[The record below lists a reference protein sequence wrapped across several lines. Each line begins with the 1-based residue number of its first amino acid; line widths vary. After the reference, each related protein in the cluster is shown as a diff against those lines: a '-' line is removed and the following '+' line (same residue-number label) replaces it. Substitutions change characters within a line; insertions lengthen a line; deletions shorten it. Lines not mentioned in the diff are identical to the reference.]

1 MSADKQPR
9 PDAHPATPRRKAP
22 WSQRFK
28 GWWNLPRGIGL
39 AAVIVGL
46 AHYSPLPA
54 LPMPRLI
61 QLHTDLAPEL
71 IGIGITLILIDWAVE
86 RRQREELKRQLI
98 RQMGSNIRDVA
109 VPAARELAH
118 YEWLYDGTLKGASLV
133 EADLS
138 AAQLARANLSGASLY
153 QAILRKANLLDANLN
168 EAILV
173 NANLS
178 GAYLPR
184 ATLIQASL
192 QGITLNNAI
201 LGNADLSGAALAYAT
216 LISCHLRDAQLN
228 GVDLTRA
235 DMQNAD
241 LRSANLERADMQHA
255 DLRDAKLKWADLR
268 DADLAGARNWTIAQ
282 LAQASSLGWATMPDG
297 ERLGRVSRDGV
308 QEPGGLT
315 FEAWRAAYL
324 ARHGGTET
332 TLRDVAEQ
340 DAAPPSIR

>member
-86 RRQREELKRQLI
+86 QRQRQELKAYLI
-98 RQMGSNIRDVA
+98 RQMGSPVRDVA
-109 VPAARELAH
+109 VPAVRELAH
-118 YEWLYDGTLKGASLV
+118 HEWLYDGALTRAILA
-133 EADLS
+133 EADLRQ
-138 AAQLARANLSGASLY
+138 APLRGANLSGAHLY
-153 QAILRKANLLDANLN
+153 RATLTDADLLDANLDG
-168 EAILV
+168 AILV
-173 NANLS
+173 SADLSEAALS
-178 GAYLPR
+178 GA
-184 ATLIQASL
+184 TLRQASL
-192 QGITLNNAI
+192 QGATLHDAS
-201 LGNADLSGAALAYAT
+201 LFYADLSGAALSYTA
-216 LISCHLRDAQLN
+216 LDRCNLRDAILD
-228 GVDLTRA
+228 GVDLERA
-235 DMQNAD
+235 SLESAD
-241 LRSANLERADMQHA
+241 LRGATVR
-255 DLRDAKLKWADLR
+255 
-268 DADLAGARNWTIAQ
+268 GARNWTIAQ